1 MKYLQSLKVMR
12 ERGFSDKSVKSFLKT
27 EALLKY
33 SDPRVIQ
40 SRCDSC
46 KNLFSP
52 ELSEAQDRFYSEA
65 DFCIKHVHPSERGNL
80 MYRVLSRYHWIFEID
95 FERFD
100 SHQHR

>member
-1 MKYLQSLKVMR
+1 MKYLQSLKLMR
-12 ERGFSDKSVKSFLKT
+12 DRGFTDKSVKSFLKT

-52 ELSEAQDRFYSEA
+52 ELSEA
-65 DFCIKHVHPSERGNL
+65 
-80 MYRVLSRYHWIFEID
+80 
-95 FERFD
+95 
-100 SHQHR
+100 